1 MRSAPTAGQAAHAD
15 QAARC
20 KRKKRLSG
28 RLGSTDQLGF
38 AQATHGFEPIK
49 AFLDPLAVPLTDSV
63 ALMASGATIYRTT
76 PAWSMDKRRSNG
88 AHDNSHE
95 RHHNKGWQV
104 WSFNLRH
111 GSGTDRSM
119 ERWKFSRVEVRNARC
134 IGLAYQ
140 RESFI
145 HRVLSSKCTVLAA
158 AIIPSPFQIVFVL
171 CHD

>member
-76 PAWSMDKRRSNG
+76 PAWISDAVM
-88 AHDNSHE
+88 AHTTTPMNATTTRDGKSGVLICATGQE
-95 RHHNKGWQV
+95 LTEA
-104 WSFNLRH
+104 WSG
-111 GSGTDRSM
+111 GSSA
-119 ERWKFSRVEVRNARC
+119 V
-134 IGLAYQ
+134 
-140 RESFI
+140 
-145 HRVLSSKCTVLAA
+145 SKCETPAVLA
-158 AIIPSPFQIVFVL
+158 
-171 CHD
+171 